1 MSENGSIISKDLQMA
16 TIVRREAWRMSI
28 ELLK

>member
-1 MSENGSIISKDLQMA
+1 MSENGSIISKDLQTA
-16 TIVRREAWRMSI
+16 TIVREAWRMSI